1 MAMLFASIEGFYL
14 LLDDVHTDAWSQRLN
29 KKRRQAIFNPTI
41 TSANP
46 DTYQNTPT
54 TNAPNLADVPVYPW
68 PQYLVETSQIARTG
82 ANDYVAWPE
91 VEFVEEYI
99 KGLAKTLD
107 APPAPNGNANLS
119 RTISRISVNAVEF
132 PMTNFPY
139 SDYQSVKFLYEIYE
153 RVLLAAYWDR
163 LSKNQQPNFEIYK
176 TLSDIENVNIQT
188 SLLGASPQLTKIL
201 KNIALSPV
209 NYLDVLRNSSNDG
222 SGPSW
227 QQLIRG
233 IFTSEYLRAITTKDY
248 GILPNTTFSNSSDS
262 TNQSVD
268 SISKIEQFI
277 KDTKS
282 N

>member
-1 MAMLFASIEGFYL
+1 M
-14 LLDDVHTDAWSQRLN
+14 
-29 KKRRQAIFNPTI
+29 
-41 TSANP
+41 
-46 DTYQNTPT
+46 
-54 TNAPNLADVPVYPW
+54 
-68 PQYLVETSQIARTG
+68 
-82 ANDYVAWPE
+82 
-91 VEFVEEYI
+91 
-99 KGLAKTLD
+99 
-107 APPAPNGNANLS
+107 
-119 RTISRISVNAVEF
+119 
-132 PMTNFPY
+132 
-139 SDYQSVKFLYEIYE
+139 YEIYE

-268 SISKIEQFI
+268 
-277 KDTKS
+277 
-282 N
+282 